1 MIERRED
8 AGDVAAGRTLI
19 RDKPGLVPD
28 RSNPDHL
35 FHWGL
40 TTRAGYFALWQFR
53 HDTTHSSNV
62 YAWANAPQFFWLR
75 HTDLY
80 GRKLSAKKIPA
91 RGRGR
96 PARGHQRVA
105 PMPIRRYLDDHRF
118 DLETVRLMGIAFE
131 MALASLRA
139 TPDHADPVREM
150 IARKIMG
157 LAQAGE
163 RDPER
168 LCDGAL
174 KDLPQASK
182 PP

>member
-1 MIERRED
+1 VTWLQDGHSYAIS
-8 AGDVAAGRTLI
+8 
-19 RDKPGLVPD
+19 PGSFPT
-28 RSNPDHL
+28 
-35 FHWGL
+35 GAIL
-40 TTRAGYFALWQFR
+40 TTSSIGALQR
-53 HDTTHSSNV
+53 GQATLLCGSSDTTRRIQAMFTLGQTRRS
-62 YAWANAPQFFWLR
+62 FFGCVTW
-75 HTDLY
+75 DLY

-150 IARKIMG
+150 IARKIIG

-182 PP
+182 PPDALTT